1 LVGKRTPKRS
11 AAPRNC
17 PLILVDEEKRRI
29 FVAKNAVSITKT
41 PKFMYLSSFQIK
53 NFKVFENSTFHFNR
67 DFNILTGV
75 NNSGKSTV
83 LEALMLWETCFNE
96 LKNQT
101 PTQIYQYTNGKK
113 TILAEPE
120 DWKLGY
126 SNRQGTKFV
135 PSFTYVNR
143 ENLILI
149 RVSDLSTLFY
159 RKNKNVSIYLSATF
173 VKGEATIVLPFE
185 VIFHNYDTLSIKFA
199 TENYNWIDFNRFFGF
214 QGVNF
219 VPIRTMYASPIAT
232 IVAKEDFETI
242 VKVKHKIAT
251 GSSVTVLRNRLYEL
265 KRRKE
270 DDFRQMQED
279 LSLVMSEN
287 INYLVFKMPSDRSKD
302 LVAQVEVQF
311 SEGGMVTDISMLGSG
326 TLQIIELLLALY
338 EEKQSLNWILL
349 DEPDSHLHQY
359 VQQRLFSQIAKRR
372 DISSQIFMTTHNE
385 NLINTAQ
392 MQHLFH
398 LEPNK
403 ENYYPITHQSGEIRY
418 PEMFRKNEP
427 GKRQLILSSLT
438 DGNINRSILDGLET
452 DVLLLVEGDTDALY
466 LDILLKKM
474 FSKLKFNYWIT
485 GGITELLPKLE
496 YYKFMFECFKNK
508 TTLWKKTILVFDR
521 DRLNTNN
528 KLTKGNTDQAMVLCS
543 LLKQKFGINS
553 YSWNSYTIESM
564 LLCDV
569 AKFKNILQDYLQ
581 RQNLNVENLDAV
593 VDTSIE
599 ALKQRIVEKFKAN
612 KADIANS
619 IGGQYKVLKKMGNDL
634 DYVFTGLTET
644 TFYINYEKAM
654 DSDIANGNIA
664 KYTDK
669 HDMLALLRDIFTQ
682 MGKQLPPQDQ
692 DSIKHYLPDILET
705 LQPHYNTWYQEWN
718 ELEKIVKVVL

>member
-1 LVGKRTPKRS
+1 
-11 AAPRNC
+11 
-17 PLILVDEEKRRI
+17 
-29 FVAKNAVSITKT
+29 
-41 PKFMYLSSFQIK
+41 MYLSSFQIK

-83 LEALMLWETCFNE
+83 LEALVLWETCFNE

-113 TILAEPE
+113 TVLAEPE

-126 SNRQGTKFV
+126 SKHQGTKFV

-143 ENLILI
+143 EDLILI
-149 RVSDLSTLFY
+149 RVSDLQALFY

-173 VKGEATIVLPFE
+173 IKGEATIVLPFE
-185 VIFHNYDTLSIKFA
+185 VSFYNYDTLSIKFA
-199 TENYNWIDFNRFFGF
+199 IENYNWIDFNRFFGF
-214 QGVNF
+214 QGADF

-232 IVAKEDFETI
+232 IAAKEDFETI

-251 GSSVTVLRNRLYEL
+251 GSSVAVLRNRLYEL

-270 DDFRQMQED
+270 DDFRQLQED

-287 INYLVFKMPSDRSKD
+287 INYLVFKMSSDRSKD

-311 SEGGMVTDISMLGSG
+311 SDGMVAGMVVDISMLGSG

-349 DEPDSHLHQY
+349 DEPDSHLHQC

-403 ENYYPITHQSGEIRY
+403 ESYYPITHQSGGIRY
-418 PEMFRKNEP
+418 PEMFDKHTS

-452 DVLLLVEGDTDALY
+452 DVLLLVEGNTDALY

-474 FSKLKFNYWIT
+474 FPNLKFNYWIT
-485 GGITELLPKLE
+485 GGITELLSKLE

-508 TTLWKKTILVFDR
+508 TTLWEKTILVFDR
-521 DRLNTNN
+521 DRLNTNDN
-528 KLTKGNTDQAMVLCS
+528 IKGNTTDQAMVLCS
-543 LLKQKFGINS
+543 LLKQKFGVNS
-553 YSWNSYTIESM
+553 YNWNSYTIESM

-569 AKFKNILQDYLQ
+569 AKFKSILQDYLQ
-581 RQNLNVENLDAV
+581 KQNLNVENLDAV

-599 ALKQRIVEKFKAN
+599 ALKQRIVEKFKTN
-612 KADIANS
+612 KEDIS
-619 IGGQYKVLKKMGNDL
+619 ISIAQQYEVLKKMEKKL
-634 DYVFTGLTET
+634 EYVFTRTNT
-644 TFYINYEKAM
+644 SAFIVKYEQTM

-669 HDMLALLRDIFTQ
+669 DDMLVLLRDIFTQ

-692 DSIKHYLPDILET
+692 DSIKHYLPDILERF
-705 LQPHYNTWYQEWN
+705 QPHHSTWYQEWN
-718 ELEKIVKVVL
+718 ELKKIVEAVL